1 MSLELLS
8 QLEQKIQSAL
18 EHIELLKMEL
28 EEEKANNQQLSE
40 QNQKLQQDLDTWT
53 SKISGLVGLLNHEI
67 S

>member
-28 EEEKANNQQLSE
+28 EEEKTKNQQLTEKNE
-40 QNQKLQQDLDTWT
+40 QLQQDLETW
-53 SKISGLVGLLNHEI
+53 SDKVSGLVGLLNHEI
-67 S
+67 N